1 MITIVIMEKANF
13 SKLVQQAQPVICKL
27 IKNKRMLPPGSIKS
41 HKVVMSPG
49 GSYKWWQ
56 PETEDESLLLW
67 MSADCCRQHSPSCSP
82 FQLPSHSARPPFL
95 GWPWIMEIDYAVTSQ
110 IPLPRAWPHGVWLQ
124 VGQACLWDA
133 LLAGP
138 TVHPLCGVAQ
148 RPTIANGAESL
159 MSTGR
164 MKMSCLNYQPSSP
177 IWLFSPLRHLSSN
190 YVNGL
195 ISKAPLK
202 FSRKSWVAC
211 QSDISLG
218 YWISLFHH
226 SCKEDSVLN
235 LQTSAAAKSKKEIF

>member
-1 MITIVIMEKANF
+1 MNPFCCGCLLTAVVSI
-13 SKLVQQAQPVICKL
+13 
-27 IKNKRMLPPGSIKS
+27 PPSA
-41 HKVVMSPG
+41 
-49 GSYKWWQ
+49 
-56 PETEDESLLLW
+56 LL
-67 MSADCCRQHSPSCSP
+67 

-124 VGQACLWDA
+124 VGQACLRDA
-133 LLAGP
+133 LLPGP
-138 TVHPLCGVAQ
+138 TVRPLCGVAQ
-148 RPTIANGAESL
+148 LPTIANGAESL

-164 MKMSCLNYQPSSP
+164 MKMSCLNYQSSSP

-202 FSRKSWVAC
+202 FLRKSWVAC
-211 QSDISLG
+211 HSDISLG